1 MKNGIIILFISV
13 YLFSSTEL
21 HQLLKLPI
29 LYEHFQEHHEENN
42 SLSFLDFIAMHY
54 SSNDIHKS
62 DQDEDMKLPFKS
74 PDGCFSASIIAF
86 LPQAIE
92 FEKRLD
98 FFENEPLNN
107 YSYQE
112 FSSSYLS
119 SIWQPPKLVLS

>member
-21 HQLLKLPI
+21 NQLLKLPI
-29 LYEHFQEHHEENN
+29 LYEHFQEHHQENK
-42 SLSFLDFIAMHY
+42 SLSMLDFIAMHY

-86 LPQAIE
+86 LPQPIE
-92 FEKRLD
+92 FVKRVVFIEK
-98 FFENEPLNN
+98 EPINN
-107 YSYQE
+107 YSYKE

-119 SIWQPPKLVLS
+119 SIWQPPKLALS

>member
-13 YLFSSTEL
+13 YIFSSTEL
-21 HQLLKLPI
+21 NQLLKLPI
-29 LYEHFQEHHEENN
+29 LYEHFQEHHQENN
-42 SLSFLDFIAMHY
+42 SLSMFDFILMHY
-54 SSNDIHKS
+54 SSNDHNKS

-86 LPQAIE
+86 IPQPIE
-92 FEKRLD
+92 FVKKVVFIEK
-98 FFENEPLNN
+98 EPINN
-107 YSYQE
+107 YSYKE